1 MRLVVQNDIQ
11 QRTVDF
17 DASVVVN
24 KTQFSKFVHEKT
36 HAGPG
41 RSDHLRKRLLADF
54 REDRLRFLFLA
65 KVRQQQEQAGKT
77 FLTRIEQLID
87 EVCLDADGPIQK
99 MGNEHLGER
108 RFLLNHAENSR
119 FLQSHDDGASH
130 RRDRRYALRLPVKTS
145 FTEELVRSMNCD
157 DCFLALLR
165 NDGDLHLASLDVED
179 RIRGISCEKKI
190 CSLWYPSML
199 RPSPTLA
206 RKDFGSNDGRRLIA
220 MTRPSAPRVT
230 EKRTFY

>member
-11 QRTVDF
+11 QGTVDF
-17 DASVVVN
+17 DAAVVVN
-24 KTQFSKFVHEKT
+24 KTQFSEFVHEKT

-65 KVRQQQEQAGKT
+65 KVRQQQEQPGKT

-108 RFLLNHAENSR
+108 WLLMDHAENSR
-119 FLQSHDDGASH
+119 FFQPHDDGVRH
-130 RRDRRYALRLPVKTS
+130 RDRRYALRLPGKPS
-145 FTEELVRSMNCD
+145 FTEELVRFMNCD

-165 NDGDLHLASLDVED
+165 NDGDLHQMAEALKARCVLADV
-179 RIRGISCEKKI
+179 RWRWTSKV
-190 CSLWYPSML
+190 L
-199 RPSPTLA
+199 
-206 RKDFGSNDGRRLIA
+206 
-220 MTRPSAPRVT
+220 
-230 EKRTFY
+230 